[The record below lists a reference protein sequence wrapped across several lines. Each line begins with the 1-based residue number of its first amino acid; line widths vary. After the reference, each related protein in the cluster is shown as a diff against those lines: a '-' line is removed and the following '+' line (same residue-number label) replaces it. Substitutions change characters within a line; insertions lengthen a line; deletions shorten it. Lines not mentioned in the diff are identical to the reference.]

1 MEVLALLFLIQPDQT
16 EEKVILSTL
25 AQCEVWAVEVGA
37 LPQPA
42 AAADIM
48 EMAAVVVVMVHFYT
62 LMLAAAEG
70 PVDIVEMAGVE
81 EHIQVVDPLLVTPQQ
96 DQVEVDLEV
105 VAEETEDMVAP
116 VVG

>member
-1 MEVLALLFLIQPDQT
+1 
-16 EEKVILSTL
+16 
-25 AQCEVWAVEVGA
+25 
-37 LPQPA
+37 
-42 AAADIM
+42 
-48 EMAAVVVVMVHFYT
+48 
-62 LMLAAAEG
+62 
-70 PVDIVEMAGVE
+70 MAGVE